1 MLNNFILIITPVSSF
16 SLLYLII
23 ILSLYISTLYCITSL
38 QILTKKGNKQMKYR
52 NRKSPVVMW
61 NSKWIETG
69 EMKVVANQLHQK
81 SEVPVRILV
90 EIPVN
95 E

>member
-1 MLNNFILIITPVSSF
+1 
-16 SLLYLII
+16 
-23 ILSLYISTLYCITSL
+23 
-38 QILTKKGNKQMKYR
+38 MKYR

-69 EMKVVANQLHQK
+69 EMKIVANQLHQK

>member
-1 MLNNFILIITPVSSF
+1 
-16 SLLYLII
+16 
-23 ILSLYISTLYCITSL
+23 
-38 QILTKKGNKQMKYR
+38 
-52 NRKSPVVMW
+52 MW

-69 EMKVVANQLHQK
+69 EMKIVANQLHQK